1 MKKTL
6 ITAVALA
13 ACAGTQ
19 LFAQNAKQDV
29 IAFSLTRWA
38 QLSVSTSTA
47 ANAGN
52 WSDGPTIYKTTSYKI
67 ATADVIQAIAIVLHG
82 NAGYYGTRSQLVLV
96 QGELGGFFGYPYVGT
111 LDNNDT
117 TDGDN
122 IRLATGRNSTYNPI
136 TGAMPPGH
144 NQPWGQIFVKTYDTT
159 GKVILCENVSFF
171 FALEVQECYDCF
183 YLNSFISD
191 TTFKFT
197 QKTGPP
203 CCAGTSLTSGKGT
216 DKYYMTLRFDNTIN
230 NPYLDRYGEASIQ
243 AVKADVVIQK
253 SVAGSTNTLVEDTTE
268 FYDQVGGVDG
278 LYPPNGHFFVVG
290 LVERDNG
297 VNPDGLPYTDPI
309 ETGVHTPLDAHPYD
323 IYTMRFALNGIV
335 TYSWNLKFINSS
347 DPFPDFLGSA
357 SMPVTGYGYVQKVCS
372 LLSGS
377 VTFSEGVVAT
387 TKCCLDEPWNNTGG
401 GQDGG
406 FWYGI
411 GDNDIATCVATGV
424 EGVFQDA
431 DLVAGTP
438 GGIENYFDSAVAGTR
453 LTGHLGD
460 EVPVNTDLDL
470 SFHVNFNYGYGP
482 LQQAIDGDYPQPGF
496 EGTWLD
502 EFDPGITPSDVQPP
516 QSDTRTADGGLD

>member
-29 IAFSLTRWA
+29 ITFSLTRYA
-38 QLSVSTSTA
+38 QVSVSTSTA

-67 ATADVIQAIAIVLHG
+67 ATADVIQAIAEVLHG
-82 NAGYYGTRSQLVLV
+82 NPGYYGSRSQLVLV
-96 QGELGGFFGYPYVGT
+96 QGELGGFFGYPYVNT
-111 LDNNDT
+111 LDSNDT

-122 IRLATGRNSTYNPI
+122 IRLATGRNMTYNPI
-136 TGAMPPGH
+136 TGALPPGQ
-144 NQPWGQIFVKTYDTT
+144 NQPWGQVYVKTYNAL
-159 GKVILCENVSFF
+159 GQVILCENVSFF
-171 FALEVQECYDCF
+171 FAFRVEECYDCF

-191 TTFKFT
+191 TTFRFT

-216 DKYYMTLRFDNTIN
+216 DKYYMTLQFDNTIN
-230 NPYLDRYGEASIQ
+230 NPYLNPYGSATIQ
-243 AVKADVVIQK
+243 AVSGSTVTDE
-253 SVAGSTNTLVEDTTE
+253 SVAGSTNVLTVDTDD
-268 FYDQVGGVDG
+268 FYAQVGGVDG
-278 LYPPNGHFFVVG
+278 LYPPVGHFFVTG

-297 VNPDGLPYTDPI
+297 VNPDGLPYSDPI
-309 ETGVHTPLDAHPYD
+309 LTSVHTPLDAHAYD

-335 TYSWNLKFINSS
+335 TYSWNLKFINST
-347 DPFPDFLGSA
+347 DPFPDFLGTA
-357 SMPVTGYGYVQKVCS
+357 GMPVTGYGYVQKVCS

-377 VTFSEGVVAT
+377 VTFTEGVVAT
-387 TKCCLDEPWNNTGG
+387 TKCCLDEPWNNPGG

-411 GDNDIATCVATGV
+411 GDFDIASNLGTGDPGDI
-424 EGVFQDA
+424 ENYYDSN
-431 DLVAGTP
+431 VAGT
-438 GGIENYFDSAVAGTR
+438 IS
-453 LTGHLGD
+453 TGHLGD

-470 SFHVNFNYGYGP
+470 SFHANFNYDYEP
-482 LQQAIDGDYPQPGF
+482 LREAINGDYPQPGF
-496 EGTWLD
+496 EGSWTD
-502 EFDPGITPSDVQPP
+502 EADASISPSDVQTP
-516 QSDTRTADGGLD
+516 QGDTRAADGSAD